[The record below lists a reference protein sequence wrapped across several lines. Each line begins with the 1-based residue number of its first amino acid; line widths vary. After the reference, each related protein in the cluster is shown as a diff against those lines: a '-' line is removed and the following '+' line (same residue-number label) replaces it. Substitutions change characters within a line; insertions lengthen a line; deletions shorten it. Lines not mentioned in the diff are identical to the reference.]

1 MKNLN
6 NGEIKMSKERLIAFY
21 DAVLAIIMTILV
33 LELEK
38 PNEMTLRGFL
48 ELKESFFAYT
58 LSFFWL
64 GAIWVNHYNLWM
76 EVEKISV
83 KTVWSTMF
91 LLFIASFFPY
101 ATAIIS
107 KNFYSVIAQSFYGLI
122 IIGVTIVVIFNAD
135 TLIKVD
141 EDNKSLT
148 EKIKKRELLLKYDLV
163 VKIVAFLISAFFY
176 PPAMMI
182 GLVIT
187 TLFVLFVSQKIIK
200 A

>member
-1 MKNLN
+1 MT
-6 NGEIKMSKERLIAFY
+6 KERLIAFY

-48 ELKESFFAYT
+48 ELKGSFFAYT

-64 GAIWVNHYNLWM
+64 GTMWVNHHNLWM

-83 KTVWSTMF
+83 KTVWTTMF
-91 LLFIASFFPY
+91 LLFMASFFPY

-107 KNFYSVIAQSFYGLI
+107 KNFYNVIAQSFYGLI
-122 IIGVTIVVIFNAD
+122 VIGVTIAAIF
-135 TLIKVD
+135 
-141 EDNKSLT
+141 
-148 EKIKKRELLLKYDLV
+148 KKRELLLKYDLV